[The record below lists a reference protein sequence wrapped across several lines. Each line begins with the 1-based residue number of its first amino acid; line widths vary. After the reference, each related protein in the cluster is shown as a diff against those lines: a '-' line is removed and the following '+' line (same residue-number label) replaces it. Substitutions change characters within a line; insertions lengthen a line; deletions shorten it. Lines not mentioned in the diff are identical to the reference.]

1 MPGLPVPRDLDG
13 ISMWDSLIHNKT
25 SRRETIYH
33 NIDEDPLEETFQVGS
48 MVLWRCPYCMLSQ
61 YMFVPIDQL
70 SL

>member
-48 MVLWRCPYCMLSQ
+48 MVL
-61 YMFVPIDQL
+61 
-70 SL
+70 